1 VEHIVNG
8 LHVEEAGEGAPV
20 VLVHAGIADSR
31 MWDPQWE
38 AWAGRYRLV
47 RYDQRGFGRS
57 TIEAGAYSH
66 GADLLAVLDALGLER
81 AILVGSSLG
90 GRIALEVALAQPERV
105 TALVLVD
112 AAIPGVD
119 WSQEVRGC
127 GAAEDAAHEAG
138 DLDAA
143 TDLNVRFWVDGPGRT
158 PDAVAPALREQ
169 VRTMQRRAFEL
180 QAGLDDDEEPLVEDL
195 GGRLGELRG
204 PALVLVGADDVADF
218 HAIADL
224 LAAAVPGAERATVTG
239 AAHLPSAERPE
250 AFAALVE
257 PFLERYAR

>member
-1 VEHIVNG
+1 M
-8 LHVEEAGEGAPV
+8 

-38 AWAGRYRLV
+38 AWAARYRVV
-47 RYDQRGFGRS
+47 RYAQRGFGRS

-66 GADLLAVLDALGLER
+66 GADLVAVLDGLGLER
-81 AILVGSSLG
+81 ATLVGCSLG
-90 GRIALEVALAQPERV
+90 GRIALEVAIARPERV

-119 WSQEVRGC
+119 WSQEVADFGD
-127 GAAEDAAHEAG
+127 AEDAAHEAG

-143 TDLNVRFWVDGPGRT
+143 TDVNVRFWVDGPGRT

-180 QAGLDDDEEPLVEDL
+180 QAGLDDEEEALVDDV

-204 PALVLVGADDVADF
+204 PALVLVGAEDVADF
-218 HAIADL
+218 HAIADR
-224 LAAAVPGAERATVTG
+224 LAATIPGAERATVAG

-250 AFAALVE
+250 AFAAVVE
-257 PFLERYAR
+257 PFLDRYAR